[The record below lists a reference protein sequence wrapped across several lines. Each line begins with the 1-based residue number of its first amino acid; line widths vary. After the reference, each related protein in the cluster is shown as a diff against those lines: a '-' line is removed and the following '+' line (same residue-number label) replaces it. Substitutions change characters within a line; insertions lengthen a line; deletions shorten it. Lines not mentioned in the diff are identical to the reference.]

1 MFTGLFKMKRFHAA
15 GTRAQV
21 STAFLLVQQTYSYF
35 ERMTVLM
42 RRYLSFR
49 TIRPQPAS
57 SLAAVIVSARTMMR

>member
-1 MFTGLFKMKRFHAA
+1 MFTGLFKKKKSHGA

-21 STAFLLVQQTYSYF
+21 ATVFLFVQQTSSYF

-57 SLAAVIVSARTMMR
+57 SLAAVIISARTMR